1 MKWFS
6 NLKIRTRLLLGYF
19 IAILF
24 MLLIGAVSLHTSQQI
39 LSSLHTV
46 YADRVV
52 PISQIKEVG
61 NSYLIGIIDA
71 AHKANAKKISYDV
84 ALTQIKASETK
95 ADRIWATYLST
106 FLVED
111 EKVLIAKLEKE
122 FPPLKLGIQRLES
135 ILLAKDEKAL
145 DTFVRDEMYPVF
157 DPITGHLEELIQVQ
171 LKVAKHESESS
182 EQDFRESMVIFIGM
196 FLLIVFVVIVMA
208 VFMSGSI
215 SNPMK
220 EIVKAANA
228 IAIGDL
234 NVSISKK
241 LITDSENINEQ
252 IVSKSEIKILVSAFL
267 ELVQFIKERSAILE
281 KIAMSDLTSNVALR
295 SEQDTLGK
303 SLKLMLSNLTSI
315 IEKLSFTSQEV
326 DLGAQQL
333 ADASTSL
340 SEAASEQASAVE
352 EISATL
358 TEIGNSFISNADNAS
373 RMTQLSQTTSQFAAD
388 GNEKMRELITAMHEI
403 SASFEQISKIN
414 KVINDIAFQT
424 NILALNA
431 AVEAAR
437 AGQHGK
443 GFAVVADEVRNL
455 AQKSA
460 NAADETTNLIE
471 NSLLKVRSGNLA
483 TEKAADVLQKIG
495 ESAESVNALTND
507 LSLSI
512 HEQKSAVMQITQGVD
527 QVTTVTSM
535 TAASAEEVA
544 ASSETLKRQVEVMRS
559 LILGFKISTDQNST
573 ALVRLD

>member
-122 FPPLKLGIQRLES
+122 FPPLKLGIQKLES

-403 SASFEQISKIN
+403 SASFEQISRIN

-559 LILGFKISTDQNST
+559 LILGFKISKDQNST

>member
-1 MKWFS
+1 
-6 NLKIRTRLLLGYF
+6 
-19 IAILF
+19 